1 MVSRDCQTLF
11 LGLGS
16 FSDEAFLVA
25 TDDKPSSWW
34 MRKAQRRADRVLE
47 VVELR
52 FPDGRI
58 ARVWPRWNSIP
69 VKKRID
75 RLVKPLSSG
84 GSAVEVFL
92 CSSSEAAGN
101 ACLRF

>member
-1 MVSRDCQTLF
+1 MASRDFQTLF

-16 FSDEAFLVA
+16 FSEEAFLVA

-34 MRKAQRRADRVLE
+34 MRKAQRRADRILE

-52 FPDGRI
+52 FPDGGI
-58 ARVWPRWNSIP
+58 ARVWPRWNSTP

-75 RLVKPLSSG
+75 RLVKSISSDR
-84 GSAVEVFL
+84 SAVEVLL
-92 CSSSEAAGN
+92 CD
-101 ACLRF
+101 RP